1 MRRWGILAVLVT
13 AVALGS
19 ATWTRAELAAPGRP
33 APEFATGPWINS
45 DPLTMSGLRGRVV
58 LIDFWT
64 FG

>member
-1 MRRWGILAVLVT
+1 MRRWGILTVLVT
-13 AVALGS
+13 AVAFGS
-19 ATWTRAELAAPGRP
+19 ATWTRADVVAPGRP
-33 APEFATGPWINS
+33 APEFATGPWVNT

>member
-1 MRRWGILAVLVT
+1 MT

-19 ATWTRAELAAPGRP
+19 ATWTRAELVGPGRP
-33 APEFATGPWINS
+33 APEFATGPWVNT

>member
-1 MRRWGILAVLVT
+1 MTV
-13 AVALGS
+13 VALGS
-19 ATWTRAELAAPGRP
+19 ATWTRAEVVAPGRP
-33 APEFATGPWINS
+33 APEFATGPWINT